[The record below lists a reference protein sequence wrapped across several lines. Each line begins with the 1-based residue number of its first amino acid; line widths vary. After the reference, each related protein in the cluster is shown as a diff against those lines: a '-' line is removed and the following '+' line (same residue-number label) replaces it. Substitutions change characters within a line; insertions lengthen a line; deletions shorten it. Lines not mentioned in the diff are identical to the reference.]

1 MSFIFQL
8 SFHPHHLLGIMAE
21 HLARIFGT
29 EEDRVNCPFYFKI
42 GACRHGDQCSRTH
55 NRPVVSQTLLLKNM
69 YQNLPAS
76 IALAEGQTVDDVQI
90 DEAQDHFEA
99 FYEEVFHELTKFG
112 EVLDMAVADN
122 IGDHLIGSV
131 YVKFAQE
138 DSAEKALKNL
148 SGRFYA
154 GRVIAPEYCPVT
166 DFSDARCRQYDDAQ
180 CSRGGY
186 CNFIHWKHVA
196 RAVKKRMFRRMYSEH
211 PEFSS
216 NGQHDT
222 SYSAR
227 PQRDD
232 HHRRRD
238 DRGSRHRSRS
248 RDRGGHRRHPSEE
261 RRALIEKWNHETVD
275 ESQL

>member
-1 MSFIFQL
+1 
-8 SFHPHHLLGIMAE
+8 MAE

-55 NRPVVSQTLLLKNM
+55 NRPVISQTLLLKNM
-69 YQNLPAS
+69 YQNLPAA
-76 IALAEGQTVDDVQI
+76 IALAEGQTVEDAQI
-90 DEAQDHFEA
+90 EESLDHFEA

-112 EVLDMAVADN
+112 EVVDMAVTDN

-131 YVKFAQE
+131 YVKFASE

-186 CNFIHWKHVA
+186 CNFIHWKHVP
-196 RAVKKRMFRRMYSEH
+196 RAVKKRMFRRMYAEH

-216 NGQHDT
+216 SGKQEIAGHPRQ
-222 SYSAR
+222 SA
-227 PQRDD
+227 RDD
-232 HHRRRD
+232 HYRRRD
-238 DRGSRHRSRS
+238 DRSTRQRSRS
-248 RDRGGHRRHPSEE
+248 RDRGHRRHPSEE
-261 RRALIEKWNHETVD
+261 RRALIERWNQETVD

>member
-1 MSFIFQL
+1 
-8 SFHPHHLLGIMAE
+8 
-21 HLARIFGT
+21 
-29 EEDRVNCPFYFKI
+29 VNCPFYFKI

-55 NRPVVSQTLLLKNM
+55 NRPVISQTLLLKNM

-76 IALAEGQTVDDVQI
+76 IALAEGQTVEDAQI

-112 EVLDMAVADN
+112 ELLDMAVTDN

-131 YVKFAQE
+131 YVKFAAE
-138 DSAEKALKNL
+138 DSSEKALKNL

-186 CNFIHWKHVA
+186 CNFIHWKHVP
-196 RAVKKRMFRRMYSEH
+196 RAMKKRMFRRMYAEH
-211 PEFSS
+211 PEFSTS
-216 NGQHDT
+216 GQHET
-222 SYSAR
+222 YAR
-227 PQRDD
+227 PSRDD
-232 HHRRRD
+232 HRRRD
-238 DRGSRHRSRS
+238 DRPPRNRS
-248 RDRGGHRRHPSEE
+248 RDRGHRRHPSEE
-261 RRALIEKWNHETVD
+261 RRALIEKWNQETVD